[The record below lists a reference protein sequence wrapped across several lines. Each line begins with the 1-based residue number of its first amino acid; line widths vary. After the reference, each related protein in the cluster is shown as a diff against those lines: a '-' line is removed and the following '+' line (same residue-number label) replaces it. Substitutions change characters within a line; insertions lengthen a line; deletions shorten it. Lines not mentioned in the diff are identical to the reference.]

1 MWTRTRVTELLKLDY
16 PIFQGPFGGGVST
29 PALTAA
35 VSNAGGLGGF
45 GAVDLAPD
53 ELRRAIKE
61 LASRTARPFN
71 VNLWVPI
78 AGEVAQVDDASR
90 ARAVARL
97 RPRYQSLGLP
107 DPAPPPPR
115 PRFED
120 QAAALIEARPPVF
133 SFVMGIPDA
142 AILKDARARGIA
154 LVGTA
159 TTVEEGEALA
169 AAGVDAI
176 VASGSE
182 AGGHRGSWLR
192 PAEASLMGT
201 MSLVPQLASA
211 VPSVPI
217 VAAGGIAD
225 GRGVAAALALGADGV
240 QVGTAFLASP
250 EAGAAD
256 AHKRLLGTPAARV
269 TRLTRAFTGRHAR
282 GIENDLLRELDA
294 HPDDLL
300 PYPAQHLLTL
310 PLRRAAVANGK
321 VELLALWAGQGAPLA
336 RRQPAAEVLKRLVE
350 ETDRVLKDPRLRSAQ
365 PPSTRIRARP

>member
-1 MWTRTRVTELLKLDY
+1 MWTRTRITELLRLDV

-45 GAVDLAPD
+45 GAVDLTPED
-53 ELRRAIKE
+53 LKRAIRD

-71 VNLWVPI
+71 VNLWVPM
-78 AGEVAQVDDASR
+78 AGEVERPDDAAR

-97 RPRYQSLGLP
+97 RPRYESLGLP

-115 PRFED
+115 PRFEA

-133 SFVMGIPDA
+133 SFVMGVPDA

-176 VASGSE
+176 VASGSD

-192 PAEASLMGT
+192 PAEASLVGT
-201 MSLVPQLASA
+201 MALVPQLASA
-211 VPSVPI
+211 VPSVPV

-225 GRGVAAALALGADGV
+225 GRGVAAALALGADAV

-256 AHKRLLGTPAARV
+256 VHKRLLGTPAARA

-294 HPDDLL
+294 HPEDVL

-310 PLRRAAVANGK
+310 PLRRAAVANGR
-321 VELLALWAGQGAPLA
+321 VELLALWAGQGAALA
-336 RRQPAAEVLKRLVE
+336 RHQPAAEVLRRLVE
-350 ETDRVLKDPRLRSAQ
+350 ETDRALRDPRLQ
-365 PPSTRIRARP
+365 PRA

>member
-1 MWTRTRVTELLKLDY
+1 MWTRTRLTALLKLEY

-53 ELRRAIKE
+53 DLKRAVRD
-61 LASRTARPFN
+61 LASRTSRPFN

-78 AGEVAQVDDASR
+78 PGEVERVDDAAR

-97 RPRYQSLGLP
+97 RPRFQALGLP

-120 QAAALIEARPPVF
+120 QAAALLEARPPVF
-133 SFVMGIPDA
+133 SFVMGVPDA

-176 VASGSE
+176 VASGSD

-192 PAEASLMGT
+192 PAEASLVGT
-201 MSLVPQLASA
+201 LSLVPQLASA
-211 VPSVPI
+211 VSVPI

-225 GRGVAAALALGADGV
+225 GRGVAAALALGAEAV

-256 AHKRLLGTPAARV
+256 VHKRLLGTPAARA

-300 PYPAQHLLTL
+300 PFPAQHLLTL

-321 VELLALWAGQGAPLA
+321 VELLALWAGQSAALA

-350 ETDRVLKDPRLRSAQ
+350 ETDRVLRDPRLSA
-365 PPSTRIRARP
+365 TARP